1 MMEELKMLKR
11 ILAISAA
18 LLVGASLAF
27 AQTTADGGAKAASA
41 GSVNASWGNWKSIPK
56 SKIGTDM
63 FNFKKEVVIT
73 PNSGSKGGKFA
84 LEKGETKFKTESYTA
99 LYHNNKGEG
108 SIEKTCTDARWRKAV
123 YTITIDDAATI
134 TLTVAGNGSKE
145 QGRCVVLGT
154 RTEGTDAK
162 GKPEEIYTPL
172 VAIDNLSQDEAPK
185 TITYKNAPKGTY
197 YIIGNGHRIV
207 AVEAKN

>member
-1 MMEELKMLKR
+1 MLKK

-18 LLVGASLAF
+18 LLVGATLTF

-41 GSVNASWGNWKSIPK
+41 GSVKASWGNWKSIPK

-63 FNFKKEVVIT
+63 FNFKKEVVI
-73 PNSGSKGGKFA
+73 NANAGSKGGKFA
-84 LEKGETKFKTESYTA
+84 LEKGETKFKTEAYTA
-99 LYHNNKGEG
+99 LYHNSKGDG

-134 TLTVAGNGSKE
+134 SVTVAGNGSKDPS
-145 QGRCVVLGT
+145 RCAILAT
-154 RTEGTDAK
+154 RTVGTDAS
-162 GKPEEIYTPL
+162 GQPSETYTPL
-172 VAIDNLSQDEAPK
+172 VSIDNLSQDESPK

-197 YIIGNGHRIV
+197 YLIGNGHRIV

>member
-1 MMEELKMLKR
+1 MLKR

-18 LLVGASLAF
+18 LLVGATLTF

-41 GSVNASWGNWKSIPK
+41 GSVNATWGHWKSIPT

-63 FNFKKEVVIT
+63 FNFKKKIVIAA
-73 PNSGSKGGKFA
+73 NSGSKGGEFA
-84 LEKGETKFKTESYTA
+84 LEKGEVKFKSEAYTA

-145 QGRCVVLGT
+145 QGRCVALAT

-162 GKPEEIYTPL
+162 GKPAEIYTPL

-197 YIIGNGHRIV
+197 YVIGNGHRIV